1 MKPIATIL
9 ITFSLAATAF
19 AQDKPKAAAGGA
31 PAAKPKTYTGII
43 SDSMCLNKHM
53 WKAMGATDDADCVRK
68 CVGANVDYIL
78 LVGKEP
84 KDYYILKGNTADFSK
99 YAAQKVTVKGTLKDD
114 MLTAESVAPA
124 AAAPTKIG
132 PKHKGKKAAS

>member
-1 MKPIATIL
+1 
-9 ITFSLAATAF
+9 
-19 AQDKPKAAAGGA
+19 
-31 PAAKPKTYTGII
+31 
-43 SDSMCLNKHM
+43 
-53 WKAMGATDDADCVRK
+53 MGATDDADCVRK

-114 MLTAESVAPA
+114 TLTAESVAPA
-124 AAAPTKIG
+124 AAAPTKIA
-132 PKHKGKKAAS
+132 PKHKSKKAAS